1 MRISNLNYK
10 IYNGKI
16 LKDILKNSRI
26 FILVVLFCAGLLLGA
41 LSLNN
46 NYEITEKIDEIT
58 ESLLVLKKEGDI
70 SEIFFSSLISN
81 FIFILISIFLGFSLV
96 GYPFIWWIPLVKGL
110 GIGILTGYLYSYFSF
125 KGVGY
130 SLIII
135 YPAMI
140 VSTFALILSCNDS
153 IIYSKNAFMKSIK
166 GRGEFEKDETKIY
179 IIRNIIYLLIVIVSS
194 VADTLLAKIFSNLFK
209 I

>member
-26 FILVVLFCAGLLLGA
+26 FILVVFFVAGLLLGA
-41 LSLNN
+41 ISLNGN
-46 NYEITEKIDEIT
+46 FETTEKTAEIT
-58 ESLLVLKKEGDI
+58 ESLLLLKREGNI
-70 SEIFFSSLISN
+70 SEIFFSSLLSN
-81 FIFILISIFLGFSLV
+81 LIYVLISIFLGFSLV
-96 GYPFIWWIPLVKGL
+96 GYPLIWWIPLLKGL

-125 KGVGY
+125 KGIGY
-130 SLIII
+130 ALIII

-140 VSTFALILSCNDS
+140 ISTFALILSCNDS

-194 VADTLLAKIFSNLFK
+194 VADTLFAKIFSNLFK
-209 I
+209 N